1 MYLFELTDGSQHFFT
16 IMQMSHHLKHGLVN
30 HSEYLR
36 ETLVLHYMIHI
47 KIPMNP
53 KLSVKLIQSA
63 VHARPDNNDFIMFSF
78 HTIK

>member
-1 MYLFELTDGSQHFFT
+1 
-16 IMQMSHHLKHGLVN
+16 
-30 HSEYLR
+30 
-36 ETLVLHYMIHI
+36 MIHI